1 MVVATPVCGFDEF
14 ACSDGE
20 CIDERRVCDGIEDCR
35 DREDEFGCSGNRSN
49 DSIGSDMSH
58 KILSENTLSELQ

>member
-20 CIDERRVCDGIEDCR
+20 CIDERRVCDRIEDCR
-35 DREDEFGCSGNRSN
+35 DREDEFGCSGKGNN
-49 DSIGSDMSH
+49 DYIGLEMLR
-58 KILSENTLSELQ
+58 KILGEDTHQ